1 MGGEKPSRRIWIQ
14 GSKVKGI
21 HSDDRSIAGHISKIL
36 QTPLPPKGFKKEF
49 QNGLF
54 HGQGG
59 LKDTLIEWEKSE
71 TDVFVL
77 DRSGLRPMQGTE
89 NVLLLCSK
97 NSLLFVL
104 ISNVCF
110 TLSLI

>member
-1 MGGEKPSRRIWIQ
+1 MKNHHEEFGFRGQQFR
-14 GSKVKGI
+14 GI

-59 LKDTLIEWEKSE
+59 LKDTLKEWEKSE

-77 DRSGLRPMQGTE
+77 DRSG
-89 NVLLLCSK
+89 K
-97 NSLLFVL
+97 NIEL
-104 ISNVCF
+104 ISE
-110 TLSLI
+110 SLKSKLL